1 MTARMVA
8 RVLAMAVLL
17 IAYLPMFGLLR
28 LFGGGNALVRSYL
41 NWVGWLLGLR
51 IRVDGAPVAGN
62 VLYAANHIS
71 WLDIPAVGGTVRARF
86 IAKSEIAGWSVI
98 GWLAKLGGSVFVQR
112 HKRSAARV
120 QADEVTTALT
130 GGRPVVLFAEGGT
143 GDGIRLSPFRA
154 SLFAA
159 ANEAGVTV
167 QPVALDYGT
176 RAAEIAWP
184 DGARFVSEMKR
195 MLNRPAPVY
204 LTLHFLPPLDGAR
217 VDRKQ
222 LAAETHAAIAGA
234 LLL

>member
-120 QADEVTTALT
+120 QGAGTAGTSSTGSAASSHAAWVSGTTTCVSGRSTGESTTA
-130 GGRPVVLFAEGGT
+130 PAA
-143 GDGIRLSPFRA
+143 PAA
-154 SLFAA
+154 SAA
-159 ANEAGVTV
+159 ATKSLALKRGPRSATNNSPALRVRVSVET
-167 QPVALDYGT
+167 PV
-176 RAAEIAWP
+176 
-184 DGARFVSEMKR
+184 
-195 MLNRPAPVY
+195 
-204 LTLHFLPPLDGAR
+204 
-217 VDRKQ
+217 
-222 LAAETHAAIAGA
+222 
-234 LLL
+234 